1 LVRLWQEQV
10 QQVLRVA
17 LVMALLGSVP
27 LVVELLVQVSVRPE
41 LGLAQHRLA
50 LESAR
55 RRQVELPEQQEVFQQ
70 VLLVLLEWLELQ
82 GLRRMESSMERRCT
96 VKSLRMSIWVRTAQP
111 RNAIRMRALRY
122 KPPANSCF
130 V

>member
-1 LVRLWQEQV
+1 
-10 QQVLRVA
+10 
-17 LVMALLGSVP
+17 MALLGSVP

-41 LGLAQHRLA
+41 LGLTQHRLA

-96 VKSLRMSIWVRTAQP
+96 VQSLRMSIWVRTAQP